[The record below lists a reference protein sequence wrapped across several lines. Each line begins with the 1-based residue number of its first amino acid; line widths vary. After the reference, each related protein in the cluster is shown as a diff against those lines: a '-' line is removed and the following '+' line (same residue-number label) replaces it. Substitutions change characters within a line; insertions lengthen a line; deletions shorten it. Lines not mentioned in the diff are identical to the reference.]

1 MLRLGIIEEKNGNSA
16 TKLLATSFSNKFL
29 NKIYIRFVETS
40 FLFSHQKRKDQIYL
54 QLPSSRGPLGNYFP
68 KPHSKQSS
76 FTFIKIKQSF
86 LVDQG
91 KQGEAERKAKQ
102 VPSCYKLRTLKISCL
117 KPNFQEVLENY
128 YKNTPSSLFL
138 EALNFIRI
146 TNHPWL
152 IIVLA

>member
-76 FTFIKIKQSF
+76 VTFNTINWS
-86 LVDQG
+86 LMVDQS
-91 KQGEAERKAKQ
+91 KNQGRVERNAKKFIILNPIIKFLAIDKRTPHSP
-102 VPSCYKLRTLKISCL
+102 VFFKLLISG
-117 KPNFQEVLENY
+117 PQIIHGSFQLV
-128 YKNTPSSLFL
+128 SSDS
-138 EALNFIRI
+138 
-146 TNHPWL
+146 
-152 IIVLA
+152 VQSGD